1 MGGAITPKRRDM
13 PSACFQS
20 VDALSIALKHAKGMS
35 LRYGVV
41 VLSDLHHSLVLF
53 VGDSGGGVGENH

>member
-1 MGGAITPKRRDM
+1 
-13 PSACFQS
+13 
-20 VDALSIALKHAKGMS
+20 MS

>member
-35 LRYGVV
+35 LRYGVFFERICHHANGKNT
-41 VLSDLHHSLVLF
+41 DLILLYLIYT
-53 VGDSGGGVGENH
+53 

>member
-1 MGGAITPKRRDM
+1 MSQLFSGKDSMFRCKRTV
-13 PSACFQS
+13 SAH
-20 VDALSIALKHAKGMS
+20 LKHAKGMS

>member
-1 MGGAITPKRRDM
+1 MTVASQRRDM
-13 PSACFQS
+13 PLACFGAIGI
-20 VDALSIALKHAKGMS
+20 VLTHLKHAKGMS
-35 LRYGVV
+35 LRYGV

>member
-1 MGGAITPKRRDM
+1 M
-13 PSACFQS
+13 PLACFAATGIVS
-20 VDALSIALKHAKGMS
+20 MHLKHARGMS
-35 LRYGVV
+35 LRYGVA

>member
-1 MGGAITPKRRDM
+1 M
-13 PSACFQS
+13 PLAWF
-20 VDALSIALKHAKGMS
+20 DAHSNKSTHWKHAKGMS

>member
-1 MGGAITPKRRDM
+1 MSQLFSGKDNRHCVLTH
-13 PSACFQS
+13 
-20 VDALSIALKHAKGMS
+20 LKHAKGMS

>member
-1 MGGAITPKRRDM
+1 MTL
-13 PSACFQS
+13 ACFARTIYQR
-20 VDALSIALKHAKGMS
+20 IGNIAKGMS

>member
-1 MGGAITPKRRDM
+1 MPLACFGAIGIVLTH
-13 PSACFQS
+13 
-20 VDALSIALKHAKGMS
+20 LKHAKGMS

-41 VLSDLHHSLVLF
+41 VLSDLQHSLVLF

>member
-1 MGGAITPKRRDM
+1 MPLACFGAISNVTM
-13 PSACFQS
+13 
-20 VDALSIALKHAKGMS
+20 LWKHAEGMS

>member
-1 MGGAITPKRRDM
+1 MTVASQRRDM
-13 PSACFQS
+13 PLACLGAIGI
-20 VDALSIALKHAKGMS
+20 VLTHLKHAKGMS

-41 VLSDLHHSLVLF
+41 VLSDLQQSLVLF